1 MKNLRTSGDPARL
14 SVLAIAA
21 ILAGCGG
28 GGSAASTSA
37 APASPAVTATS
48 SLSSSAASSTSPT
61 QPASSV
67 GTEQPAPQIFG
78 VAATSAKV
86 GQSYAFQPSAKD
98 AGNGTLT
105 FSLSGAPS
113 WLTLDPAT
121 GRISGTPTSADVGT
135 DQAILLQVSN
145 GTSSASLAPFAITV
159 VAAGTSSGN
168 VSLTWQAPTDNTNGS
183 VLVNLAGYVI
193 HYGSV
198 SKTYTSTITL
208 NNPGLTSYVIEDL
221 PPGTYYFSLTS
232 TTTSGEQSS
241 LSAEASTTIS

>member
-1 MKNLRTSGDPARL
+1 VKNLRTSGDAALL

-28 GGSAASTSA
+28 GGSAAPTSA
-37 APASPAVTATS
+37 APASPAVTAAS

-183 VLVNLAGYVI
+183 VLVNLAG
-193 HYGSV
+193 
-198 SKTYTSTITL
+198 
-208 NNPGLTSYVIEDL
+208 
-221 PPGTYYFSLTS
+221 
-232 TTTSGEQSS
+232 
-241 LSAEASTTIS
+241 